1 MFDAAGF
8 GLRSNITHLA
18 RLIWQLPSQFRTK
31 LMELYM
37 YKSAHNILI
46 AASVA
51 LMMFGYVSQAD
62 AQRGGRDQTNE
73 LSLLG
78 NEKIQ
83 EELELVD
90 DQVDEIKELGDEMR
104 TSMREMFSGLRE
116 TMSGASD
123 QERREMWGEMQKE
136 MKERYEELTPKI
148 ESVLLPAQVQRLAEI
163 KMQATLRRSGGLTS
177 ERGSQVLK
185 DQLDITDDQ
194 MEAMKEKAVEVRE
207 SLAVKMA
214 KLRKQAEMEILSV
227 LDTEQREKYKEMM
240 GESYDVD
247 SLFSRGGQRG
257 GDNRQ
262 RGGDNRRRG
271 GDNRGRGGNRNGD
284 SDEAN

>member
-1 MFDAAGF
+1 MF
-8 GLRSNITHLA
+8 
-18 RLIWQLPSQFRTK
+18 
-31 LMELYM
+31 
-37 YKSAHNILI
+37 KSAHSILI

-51 LMMFGYVSQAD
+51 LMMFGYVSQVD
-62 AQRGGRDQTNE
+62 AQRGRDQTSE

-90 DQVDEIKELGDEMR
+90 DQVDEIRELGDEMR

-177 ERGSQVLK
+177 ERGSQVLNCLLYTSPSPR
-185 DQLDITDDQ
+185 DRT
-194 MEAMKEKAVEVRE
+194 R
-207 SLAVKMA
+207 
-214 KLRKQAEMEILSV
+214 
-227 LDTEQREKYKEMM
+227 
-240 GESYDVD
+240 
-247 SLFSRGGQRG
+247 SRMP
-257 GDNRQ
+257 
-262 RGGDNRRRG
+262 
-271 GDNRGRGGNRNGD
+271 
-284 SDEAN
+284 SSA

>member
-1 MFDAAGF
+1 
-8 GLRSNITHLA
+8 
-18 RLIWQLPSQFRTK
+18 
-31 LMELYM
+31 M

-83 EELELVD
+83 KELELVD
-90 DQVDEIKELGDEMR
+90 DQVEEIKELGDEMR

-123 QERREMWGEMQKE
+123 QERREMWGEMQEE
-136 MKERYEELTPKI
+136 MKTRYEELKPKI
-148 ESVLLPAQVQRLAEI
+148 ESVLLPTQVQRLAEI

>member
-1 MFDAAGF
+1 MC
-8 GLRSNITHLA
+8 I
-18 RLIWQLPSQFRTK
+18 
-31 LMELYM
+31 
-37 YKSAHNILI
+37 
-46 AASVA
+46 
-51 LMMFGYVSQAD
+51 
-62 AQRGGRDQTNE
+62 RD
-73 LSLLG
+73 
-78 NEKIQ
+78 
-83 EELELVD
+83 
-90 DQVDEIKELGDEMR
+90 R
-104 TSMREMFSGLRE
+104 
-116 TMSGASD
+116 
-123 QERREMWGEMQKE
+123 
-136 MKERYEELTPKI
+136 
-148 ESVLLPAQVQRLAEI
+148 
-163 KMQATLRRSGGLTS
+163 
-177 ERGSQVLK
+177 
-185 DQLDITDDQ
+185 
-194 MEAMKEKAVEVRE
+194 EKAVEVRE

>member
-1 MFDAAGF
+1 MF
-8 GLRSNITHLA
+8 
-18 RLIWQLPSQFRTK
+18 
-31 LMELYM
+31 
-37 YKSAHNILI
+37 KSAHSILI

-90 DQVDEIKELGDEMR
+90 DQVDEIRELGDEMR

-123 QERREMWGEMQKE
+123 QERREMWSEMQKE

-185 DQLDITDDQ
+185 NQLDISDDQ
-194 MEAMKEKAVEVRE
+194 LKAMKEKATEVRE
-207 SLAVKMA
+207 SLAAKMA
-214 KLRKQAEMEILSV
+214 KLRKEAEMEILSV
-227 LDTEQREKYKEMM
+227 LDTDQREKYKELM
-240 GESYDVD
+240 GEAYDVD
-247 SLFSRGGQRG
+247 SLFSRSGRG
-257 GDNRQ
+257 GGNRT
-262 RGGDNRRRG
+262 RGGAG
-271 GDNRGRGGNRNGD
+271 GNNRGRGGRGDGDNKSGD

>member
-1 MFDAAGF
+1 MF
-8 GLRSNITHLA
+8 
-18 RLIWQLPSQFRTK
+18 
-31 LMELYM
+31 
-37 YKSAHNILI
+37 KSAHSILV

-51 LMMFGYVSQAD
+51 LMMLGYVCQAN

-78 NEKIQ
+78 NQKIQ

-90 DQVDEIKELGDEMR
+90 DQVEEIKELGDEVR
-104 TSMREMFSGLRE
+104 TSMRAVFNDLRQN
-116 TMSGASD
+116 MNGASD
-123 QERREMWGEMQKE
+123 QERRKMWGEMQEE
-136 MKERYEELTPKI
+136 MKTRYEELTPKI

-207 SLAVKMA
+207 SLAAKMA

-247 SLFSRGGQRG
+247 SLFSRNGRG
-257 GDNRQ
+257 GNRGT
-262 RGGDNRRRG
+262 RGGG
-271 GDNRGRGGNRNGD
+271 GNRGRGGRRGGNNDNGNGD

>member
-1 MFDAAGF
+1 
-8 GLRSNITHLA
+8 
-18 RLIWQLPSQFRTK
+18 
-31 LMELYM
+31 M

-73 LSLLG
+73 H
-78 NEKIQ
+78 
-83 EELELVD
+83 
-90 DQVDEIKELGDEMR
+90 EMR

-163 KMQATLRRSGGLTS
+163 RWL
-177 ERGSQVLK
+177 
-185 DQLDITDDQ
+185 DQ
-194 MEAMKEKAVEVRE
+194 
-207 SLAVKMA
+207 
-214 KLRKQAEMEILSV
+214 
-227 LDTEQREKYKEMM
+227 
-240 GESYDVD
+240 
-247 SLFSRGGQRG
+247 
-257 GDNRQ
+257 
-262 RGGDNRRRG
+262 
-271 GDNRGRGGNRNGD
+271 
-284 SDEAN
+284 